1 MYPVPGQ
8 LAGLDQAGQRCH
20 PTCASDQSGP
30 ASMWGQV
37 INTINHGM
45 AAVSVQDQH
54 QVPWLDILDVQS
66 CPVSA

>member
-54 QVPWLDILDVQS
+54 QVPWLDILHVQS